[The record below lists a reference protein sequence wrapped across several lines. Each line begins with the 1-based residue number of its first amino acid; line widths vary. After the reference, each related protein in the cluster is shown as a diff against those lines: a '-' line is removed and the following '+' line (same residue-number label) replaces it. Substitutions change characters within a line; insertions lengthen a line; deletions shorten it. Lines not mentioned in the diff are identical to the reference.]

1 MRRKDREITE
11 PEKIDVIIRQGRIC
25 HLGIADTDIPY
36 VVPLNYGYDPMQKCF
51 YFHSAREG
59 RKIEL
64 LTRGG
69 AAASGC
75 PCAFEITAVCT
86 IIPGDQRACAW
97 GTVFSSVMG
106 RGRITFIADAEEKR
120 KGLDFVMAQYS
131 EQSGWIYS
139 EDELSKI
146 LVLRMDIETMSAK
159 QSKG

>member
-1 MRRKDREITE
+1 MRRKDREIAD
-11 PEKIDVIIRQGRIC
+11 PEKIDAIIRQGQIC
-25 HLGIADTDIPY
+25 HIGIADTDIPY
-36 VVPLNYGYDPMQKCF
+36 VVPLNYGYDTLQKCF
-51 YFHSAREG
+51 YFHSAKEG
-59 RKIEL
+59 RKVEL
-64 LTRGG
+64 LRKGG

-86 IIPGDQRACAW
+86 IIHGGQRACAW

-106 RGRITFIADAEEKR
+106 KGRIMFVSDAGEKR
-120 KGLDFVMAQYS
+120 KGLDCIMAQYS

-139 EDELSKI
+139 EDELSKV